1 MYLLTLLKE
10 FFEDIK
16 AQKTRAF
23 LTTIAITWGVLT
35 MILLMAFGAGLA
47 FRMQEGL
54 LNAGDRIIYVYNGQ
68 TSKKFEGL
76 PIGRNIRL
84 VEDDCQVLKESI
96 PMIGG
101 ISAQMGRWG
110 ARLRYGDK
118 SATTYM
124 EGVYPSFE
132 FLRRMYPSAGGR
144 FLNEMDLIEKRRA
157 VFLGS
162 IIAKELVG
170 AEDPIGKMVSID
182 GVPFT
187 IVGIMP
193 KKMQT
198 AMNNG
203 PDDRRAV
210 IPFSTFQSIYGYRYL
225 GHIIAKPIRAED
237 SKLVVQE
244 IRRVLGKKYRFD
256 PMDENALSI
265 WDIAEF
271 VKIQNR
277 VFLGINIFLAV
288 VGAMTLIIA
297 GVGVANIM
305 YVVVKE
311 RTREIGIKRA
321 VGAKRR
327 DIILQFIFESMLIAV
342 IGGGIGLLIAIGIV
356 KLVWMIPAEQGAMQF
371 LGRPLLSNT
380 VVLIAIGILTSI
392 GLLAGVFPARK
403 AANVDPVEALRY
415 E

>member
-1 MYLLTLLKE
+1 MYLITLLKE

-23 LTTIAITWGVLT
+23 LTTIAITWGALT

-54 LNAGDRIIYVYNGQ
+54 LNAGDRIIYIYNGQ

-84 VEDDCQVLKESI
+84 MEEDSQVLKESI

-110 ARLRYGDK
+110 ARLRYGEN
-118 SATTYM
+118 SVTTYM

-144 FLNEMDLIEKRRA
+144 FLNEMDLIKKRRV

-162 IIAKELVG
+162 VIAKELIG
-170 AEDPIGKMVSID
+170 KEDPIGKKVSID

-193 KKMQT
+193 KKLQT

-210 IPFSTFQSIYGYRYL
+210 IPFSTFQSIYGYRYI
-225 GHIIAKPIRAED
+225 GHIIAKPVKAED

-256 PMDENALSI
+256 STDENALSI

-321 VGAKRR
+321 VGARR
-327 DIILQFIFESMLIAV
+327 KDIVLQFIIESMLIAIV
-342 IGGGIGLLIAIGIV
+342 GGGLGLLIAIGIV
-356 KLVWMIPAEQGAMQF
+356 KLAWMIPAQEGAMQF

-380 VVLIAIGILTSI
+380 VVLIAIGVLTTI

>member
-1 MYLLTLLKE
+1 MHLFILLKD
-10 FFEDIK
+10 FLEDIK
-16 AQKTRAF
+16 TQKTRAF
-23 LTTIAITWGVLT
+23 LTTIAITWGTLT
-35 MILLMAFGAGLA
+35 LILLMAFGAGLA
-47 FRMQEGL
+47 FRMKEGL
-54 LNAGDRIIYVYNGQ
+54 LNAGDRIIFVYNGQ
-68 TSKKFEGL
+68 TSKRYEGL

-84 VEDDCQVLKESI
+84 IEDDCDILKKSI

-101 ISAQMGRWG
+101 ISPQYGRWG
-110 ARLRYGDK
+110 ARLLYGDK

-124 EGVYPSFE
+124 EGVYPTFE
-132 FLRRMYPSAGGR
+132 FLRRMYPAAGGR
-144 FLNEMDLIEKRRA
+144 FLDEKDLIEKKRV

-162 IIAKELVG
+162 VIAGELVG
-170 AEDPIGKMVSID
+170 KEDPIGKTITID
-182 GVPFT
+182 GVPFI

-193 KKMQT
+193 KKLQT

-210 IPFSTFQSIYGYRYL
+210 IPFSTFQSIYSYHYL
-225 GHIIAKPIRAED
+225 GHILIKPNNDQD
-237 SKLVVQE
+237 SQMIVKE

-256 PMDENALSI
+256 PTDENALGI
-265 WDIAEF
+265 WDFNEAI
-271 VKIQNR
+271 KIQNK
-277 VFLGINIFLAV
+277 VFLGINIFLGV
-288 VGAMTLIIA
+288 IGAMTLVIA

-327 DIILQFIFESMLIAV
+327 DIIFQFIFESMLIALV
-342 IGGGIGLLIAIGIV
+342 GGGIGLLVALGIV
-356 KLVWMIPAEQGAMQF
+356 KMIWMIPAQEGAMQF
-371 LGRPLLSNT
+371 LGRPILSNA
-380 VVLIAIGILTSI
+380 VIVIAIGVLTSI

-403 AANVDPVEALRY
+403 AANVDPVDALRY

>member
-1 MYLLTLLKE
+1 MHIFILLKE
-10 FFEDIK
+10 FLDDIK
-16 AQKTRAF
+16 VQKTRAF
-23 LTTIAITWGVLT
+23 LTTIAITWGALT

-47 FRMQEGL
+47 FRMQEGM
-54 LNAGDRIIYVYNGQ
+54 LNAGDRIIYVYDGQ

-76 PIGRNIRL
+76 PIGRDINLIEEDCNI
-84 VEDDCQVLKESI
+84 LKESI

-110 ARLRYGDK
+110 ARLRYGK
-118 SATTYM
+118 NSATTYM
-124 EGVYPSFE
+124 EGVYPTFE
-132 FLRRMYPSAGGR
+132 FLRRMYPAAGGR
-144 FLNEMDLIEKRRA
+144 FLNEKDLVEKRRS

-162 IIAKELVG
+162 IIAKELLG
-170 AEDPIGKMVSID
+170 EEDPIGKMITID

-187 IVGIMP
+187 IIGIMP

-225 GHIIAKPIRAED
+225 GHIIAKPNRAED
-237 SKLVVQE
+237 SKLIVQE
-244 IRRVLGKKYRFD
+244 IRRVLGKRYRFD
-256 PMDENALSI
+256 PTDENALSI

-277 VFLGINIFLAV
+277 VFLGINVFLAV

-321 VGAKRR
+321 VGAKKR
-327 DIILQFIFESMLIAV
+327 DIIFQFIFESMLIALV
-342 IGGGIGLLIAIGIV
+342 GGGLGLLIAIGIV
-356 KLVWMIPAEQGAMQF
+356 KLFWMMPAQEGAMQF
-371 LGRPLLSNT
+371 LGRPLLSNI
-380 VVLIAIGILTSI
+380 VIFIAIGVLTSI

-403 AANVDPVEALRY
+403 AANVDPVDALRY

>member
-1 MYLLTLLKE
+1 MLTLLKE
-10 FFEDIK
+10 FYDDIK

-23 LTTIAITWGVLT
+23 LTMIAITWGALT
-35 MILLMAFGAGLA
+35 LILLMAFGAGLA

-54 LNAGDRIIYVYNGQ
+54 LNAGDRIIYIYNGQ

-84 VEDDCQVLKESI
+84 IEEDCQVLKESI

-110 ARLRYGDK
+110 ARLRYGEN

-144 FLNEMDLIEKRRA
+144 FLNEMDLVEKRRV

-162 IIAKELVG
+162 IIAKELLG
-170 AEDPIGKMVSID
+170 AKDPIGKTITID
-182 GVPFT
+182 SVPFKV
-187 IVGIMP
+187 VGIMP

-225 GHIIAKPIRAED
+225 GHIIAKPVRAED
-237 SKLVVQE
+237 SKLIVQE

-256 PMDENALSI
+256 PTDENALSI

-277 VFLGINIFLAV
+277 IFLGINIFLTV

-321 VGAKRR
+321 VGARRR
-327 DIILQFIFESMLIAV
+327 DIISQFIFESVLIALT
-342 IGGGIGLLIAIGIV
+342 GGGLGLLLAIGIV
-356 KLVWMIPAEQGAMQF
+356 KLAWMIPANDGAMQF
-371 LGRPLLSNT
+371 LGRPLLSNS
-380 VVLIAIGILTSI
+380 VIIIALGVLMTI

-403 AANVDPVEALRY
+403 AANIDPVDALRY

>member
-1 MYLLTLLKE
+1 
-10 FFEDIK
+10 
-16 AQKTRAF
+16 
-23 LTTIAITWGVLT
+23 
-35 MILLMAFGAGLA
+35 
-47 FRMQEGL
+47 
-54 LNAGDRIIYVYNGQ
+54 
-68 TSKKFEGL
+68 
-76 PIGRNIRL
+76 
-84 VEDDCQVLKESI
+84 
-96 PMIGG
+96 
-101 ISAQMGRWG
+101 
-110 ARLRYGDK
+110 
-118 SATTYM
+118 
-124 EGVYPSFE
+124 
-132 FLRRMYPSAGGR
+132 
-144 FLNEMDLIEKRRA
+144 MDLVEKRRV

-162 IIAKELVG
+162 IIAKELLG
-170 AEDPIGKMVSID
+170 EEDPIGKTITID
-182 GVPFT
+182 GVPFKV
-187 IVGIMP
+187 VGIMP

-225 GHIIAKPIRAED
+225 GHIIAKPVRAEE
-237 SKLVVQE
+237 SKLIVQE

-256 PMDENALSI
+256 PTDENALSI

-277 VFLGINIFLAV
+277 IFLGINIFLTV

-321 VGAKRR
+321 VGARRR
-327 DIILQFIFESMLIAV
+327 DIISQFIFESVLIAV
-342 IGGGIGLLIAIGIV
+342 TGGGLGLLLAIGIV
-356 KLVWMIPAEQGAMQF
+356 KLAWMIPANDGAMQF

-380 VVLIAIGILTSI
+380 VIVVAVGVLMII

-403 AANVDPVEALRY
+403 AANIDPVDALRY

>member
-1 MYLLTLLKE
+1 MHLLSLLKE

-35 MILLMAFGAGLA
+35 LILLMAFGAGLA

-54 LNAGDRIIYVYNGQ
+54 LNAGDRIIYIYSGQ

-84 VEDDCQVLKESI
+84 LEEDCQVLKESI

-110 ARLRYGDK
+110 ARLRYGGNN
-118 SATTYM
+118 ATTYM

-132 FLRRMYPSAGGR
+132 FLRRMYFSAGGR
-144 FLNEMDLIEKRRA
+144 FLNEMDLVEKRRV

-162 IIAKELVG
+162 IIAKELFG
-170 AEDPIGKMVSID
+170 KEEPIGKTLTID
-182 GVPFT
+182 GVPFKV
-187 IVGIMP
+187 VGIMP
-193 KKMQT
+193 KKLQT

-237 SKLVVQE
+237 SKLLVQE

-256 PMDENALSI
+256 PTDENALSI
-265 WDIAEF
+265 WDMAEF

-277 VFLGINIFLAV
+277 VFLGINIFLTV

-321 VGAKRR
+321 VGARRR
-327 DIILQFIFESMLIAV
+327 DIISQFIFESILIALV
-342 IGGGIGLLIAIGIV
+342 GGGLGLLLALAIV
-356 KLVWMIPAEQGAMQF
+356 KVIWMVPAQEGAMQF

-380 VVLIAIGILTSI
+380 VVFIAIGVLMTI

-403 AANVDPVEALRY
+403 AANVDPVDALRY